1 MAPLEPGTLINGGK
15 YEILELT
22 SNKGGFGWIYR
33 ARNLGVPEGH
43 SRHIVAIKEYHILE
57 FDYAEW
63 SQIHSWT
70 RGDMGDYDVAMR
82 SKFMDEASNLKKLY
96 SLLEDKHI
104 PQIVAPAW
112 MEDGRMFYAMTF
124 IEGRTLREAMDGAMP
139 ERMAIEYIVQI
150 AKVLHKA
157 HGLGLVHADVS
168 PNNIMLKRRP
178 RNYTVLVDWGN
189 AMSYNDGYGIGTEG
203 YKAPEA
209 FWGTPQT
216 DVYSLAATL
225 LYLLTGRRPVMLD
238 CVENIERARHLLA
251 MHNVSNETT
260 EAILHAM
267 DMDAGVATKTI
278 HEFMMELPKEMV
290 IKILLNYSD
299 NDRMA

>member
-1 MAPLEPGTLINGGK
+1 MSPLAPGTRINGGK

-33 ARNLGVPEGH
+33 ARNLGVPENH
-43 SRHIVAIKEYHILE
+43 SRHIVAIKEYHIHE

-63 SQIHSWT
+63 SKMHSWT
-70 RGDMGDYDVAMR
+70 RIDMEEYDVAMR
-82 SKFMDEASNLKKLY
+82 NKFMDEALNLKKLY

-104 PQIVAPAW
+104 PQIVEPTW
-112 MEDGRMFYAMTF
+112 MEGGRMFYAMTF
-124 IEGRTLREAMDGAMP
+124 IEGHTLREAMGGAMP

-168 PNNIMLKRRP
+168 PNNIMLKKRP
-178 RNYTVLVDWGN
+178 RNYSVLVDWGN
-189 AMSYNDGYGIGTEG
+189 AMSYNDGFGIGTEG

-225 LYLLTGRRPVMLD
+225 LYLLTGRRPAMLD
-238 CVENIERARHLLA
+238 CEEHIARARHLLA
-251 MHNVSNETT
+251 ENSVSYETT

-267 DMDAGVATKTI
+267 DVNADVATKSI
-278 HEFMMELPKEMV
+278 HEFMMELPKEIV

-299 NDRMA
+299 HDRS